1 MVKGNHFPETFVV
14 VVVAIGVVVVASVV
28 VAAAA
33 AVVVVAGALACTDGV
48 VVVASTPSV
57 DVAVQYNVGLGMEMT
72 PVLLVLSVFVSMLNC
87 SIWLFWLTSLENERK
102 TR

>member
-1 MVKGNHFPETFVV
+1 VVKGNHFPETFVV
-14 VVVAIGVVVVASVV
+14 VVVAIGVVVVVASVV
-28 VAAAA
+28 AVAAAV
-33 AVVVVAGALACTDGV
+33 VVVVAGALACTDG

-87 SIWLFWLTSLENERK
+87 SIWLFWLTSLL
-102 TR
+102 